1 MSDTRD
7 DRENWEREATQ
18 IEQVV
23 AALLSSALIGN
34 GQLLLLPTLLLLLL
48 LLLLNGIYKAP
59 SPKGNKSTQVQNK
72 NIHAAAVVVFIA
84 SPTVVFVVAAVVLSW
99 LKRHNLSTVCL
110 HRV

>member
-34 GQLLLLPTLLLLLL
+34 GQLLLLPTLLLLL